1 MDELVDVLGVVL
13 SLGMPIIIVV
23 AGLIY
28 SYRRAKLRQQL
39 LLKLAESGQ
48 PIPAELLQSGWE
60 SSWKYSRTPRS
71 PLRAAIVWAAVGL
84 GLIVFG
90 ALIDQRP
97 ILAAGFIPLLVGLGL
112 LLVHWIEG
120 RHAAPRTDAGTP
132 ERLP

>member
-1 MDELVDVLGVVL
+1 MGGLVNVLGVVL
-13 SLGMPIIIVV
+13 SLGMPIIIVI

-28 SYRRAKLRQQL
+28 SYRRAQLRQQL

-48 PIPAELLQSGWE
+48 PIPAELLHPRS
-60 SSWKYSRTPRS
+60 TPRS

-90 ALIDQRP
+90 AMTDQRP

-120 RHAAPRTDAGTP
+120 RREAPRTDAGTP

>member
-1 MDELVDVLGVVL
+1 MEYLVHALAVVL
-13 SLGMPIIIVV
+13 SLGMPIIIVI

-28 SYRRAKLRQQL
+28 SYRRAQLRHQL

-48 PIPAELLQSGWE
+48 PIPAELLRSAWE
-60 SSWKYSRTPRS
+60 SGRTPRS

-90 ALIDQRP
+90 AMIDQRP

-120 RHAAPRTDAGTP
+120 RREAPRTDSGTP

>member
-1 MDELVDVLGVVL
+1 MDQLVAVLAVVL

-28 SYRRAKLRQQL
+28 SYRRAQLRQQL

-60 SSWKYSRTPRS
+60 SSRRTPRS
-71 PLRAAIVWAAVGL
+71 PLRAAVVWAAIGL

-90 ALIDQRP
+90 AMNDQRP

-120 RHAAPRTDAGTP
+120 RREAPRTDSGTP

>member
-1 MDELVDVLGVVL
+1 MGALVQIFGVVF

-28 SYRRAKLRQQL
+28 SYRRALLRQQL
-39 LLKLAESGQ
+39 QLKLIESGQ
-48 PIPAELLQSGWE
+48 PIPAELLRPSA
-60 SSWKYSRTPRS
+60 TPRS
-71 PLRAAIVWAAVGL
+71 PLRSAIVWSAVGL

-90 ALIDQRP
+90 AMNDQRP

-120 RHAAPRTDAGTP
+120 RRQAPRTDAGAP

>member
-1 MDELVDVLGVVL
+1 MNELTDVLGVVL
-13 SLGMPIIIVV
+13 SLGMPVIIVI

-28 SYRRAKLRQQL
+28 SYRRALLRQQL
-39 LLKLAESGQ
+39 QLKLIESGQ
-48 PIPAELLQSGWE
+48 PIPAELLRPG
-60 SSWKYSRTPRS
+60 TMPRS
-71 PLRAAIVWAAVGL
+71 PLRSAIVWSAVGL

-90 ALIDQRP
+90 AMNDQRP

-120 RHAAPRTDAGTP
+120 RREASRTDAGTP

>member
-1 MDELVDVLGVVL
+1 MDQLVPVLSVGL

-39 LLKLAESGQ
+39 LLKLVESGQ
-48 PIPAELLQSGWE
+48 PIPAELLQPNST
-60 SSWKYSRTPRS
+60 SRS

-90 ALIDQRP
+90 VMDDQRP

-120 RHAAPRTDAGTP
+120 RRKTPRMDSGTP
-132 ERLP
+132 ERQP

>member
-1 MDELVDVLGVVL
+1 MEYLVHALAVVL
-13 SLGMPIIIVV
+13 SLGMPIIIVI

-28 SYRRAKLRQQL
+28 SYRRAQLRHQL

-48 PIPAELLQSGWE
+48 PIPAELLRSAWE
-60 SSWKYSRTPRS
+60 SGRTPRS

-90 ALIDQRP
+90 AMNDQRP

-120 RHAAPRTDAGTP
+120 RREASRTDSGTP

>member
-1 MDELVDVLGVVL
+1 MDQLVPVLAVGL
-13 SLGMPIIIVV
+13 SLGMPVIIVV

-39 LLKLAESGQ
+39 LLKLVESGQ
-48 PIPAELLQSGWE
+48 PIPAELLQPNS
-60 SSWKYSRTPRS
+60 TPRS

-90 ALIDQRP
+90 AMIDQRP

-112 LLVHWIEG
+112 LLVHRIES
-120 RHAAPRTDAGTP
+120 RREAPRTDAGTP

>member
-1 MDELVDVLGVVL
+1 MDQLVPVLAVGL
-13 SLGMPIIIVV
+13 SLGMPVIIVV

-39 LLKLAESGQ
+39 LLKLVESGQ
-48 PIPAELLQSGWE
+48 PIPAELLQPNS
-60 SSWKYSRTPRS
+60 TPLS

-90 ALIDQRP
+90 AMIDQRP

-112 LLVHWIEG
+112 LLVHRIES
-120 RHAAPRTDAGTP
+120 RREAPRTDAGTP

>member
-1 MDELVDVLGVVL
+1 MGGLVNVLGVVL
-13 SLGMPIIIVV
+13 SLGMPIIIVI

-28 SYRRAKLRQQL
+28 SYRRAQLRQQL

-48 PIPAELLQSGWE
+48 PIPAELLRSGWE
-60 SSWKYSRTPRS
+60 SGRTPRS

-90 ALIDQRP
+90 AMIDQRP

-120 RHAAPRTDAGTP
+120 RREAPRTDAGTP

>member
-1 MDELVDVLGVVL
+1 MEELVDVLGVVL
-13 SLGMPIIIVV
+13 SLGMPVMIVV

-48 PIPAELLQSGWE
+48 PIPAELLQSSWE
-60 SSWKYSRTPRS
+60 SSRTPRS
-71 PLRAAIVWAAVGL
+71 PLRAAVVWAAVGL

-90 ALIDQRP
+90 AMNDQRP

-120 RHAAPRTDAGTP
+120 RREAPRTDSGTP